1 MHEFHA
7 PYGVYRDTAG
17 EPFTMGDDAKR
28 LRRFF
33 EDYFIEHGYGP
44 DMTDITTALGL
55 SQHDTWEALYQLERG
70 VQVMFLPGT
79 ETLVKMPPFSYAPT
93 RHRVSVGDHRR
104 WYAGCAGESCA
115 INALFPGRQVT
126 VTSTCPECWQPMT
139 FVFLDRELVS
149 ADPPEA
155 VVHIGVHPHRFRD
168 DWIVTCDS
176 INFFPSLEHVA
187 RWEQAVPQRRGVTMP
202 VALGPKWVDGVART
216 RYWDYDR
223 GPDVADGDAMIESFG
238 NMGLDVSPWQ

>member
-149 ADPPEA
+149 VQDVFELVGWRHSSGFTYPWPWSARGDW
-155 VVHIGVHPHRFRD
+155 PHERS
-168 DWIVTCDS
+168 CCS
-176 INFFPSLEHVA
+176 
-187 RWEQAVPQRRGVTMP
+187 RRLAT
-202 VALGPKWVDGVART
+202 
-216 RYWDYDR
+216 
-223 GPDVADGDAMIESFG
+223 
-238 NMGLDVSPWQ
+238 